1 MKVMEKIEPTI
12 HKWTKQEY
20 YKMVE
25 MGLFTGKHV
34 ELMEGQ
40 IIEMSPMGSLHRT
53 AITLT
58 AEILRNIFIGRYFIS
73 TQCPMDLGES
83 SDPEPDIAVISGEI
97 RDYTHSH
104 PTSAVL
110 IVEIADS
117 SLDYDR
123 NKKGSLYARA
133 GIEDYWIINLSSS
146 RLEVYRNPI
155 VDPEK
160 FYGYGYSSI
169 NIFTGLHSISPLAF
183 PDAIISVSDLL
194 P

>member
-1 MKVMEKIEPTI
+1 MKATNTVEPQL
-12 HKWTKQEY
+12 HNWTKQEY

-25 MGLFTGKHV
+25 MGFFEGKHV
-34 ELMEGQ
+34 ELIEGQ

-53 AITLT
+53 AITLA
-58 AEILRNIFIGRYFIS
+58 AEILRNIFVGMYFIS
-73 TQCPMDLGES
+73 IQCPMDLGET

-97 RDYTHSH
+97 RDYKYSH

-110 IVEIADS
+110 IVEVADT

-123 NKKGSLYARA
+123 NRKSGLYARA
-133 GIEDYWIINLSSS
+133 GIEDYWIINLNSS

-155 VDPEK
+155 SDPEK
-160 FYGYGYSSI
+160 PYGYSYSSI
-169 NIFTGLHSISPLAF
+169 HIFTALDSVSPLGF
-183 PDAIISVSDLL
+183 PQSVISVADLL

>member
-1 MKVMEKIEPTI
+1 MTAMKVAEPQL
-12 HKWTKQEY
+12 HNWTKQEY

-25 MGLFTGKHV
+25 VGLFEGKHV
-34 ELMEGQ
+34 ELIEGQ

-53 AITLT
+53 AIIL
-58 AEILRNIFIGRYFIS
+58 ASEMLRNIFIGRYFIS
-73 TQCPMDLGES
+73 TQCPMDMGES

-97 RDYTHSH
+97 RDYTHAH

-110 IVEIADS
+110 IVEVADT

-123 NKKGSLYARA
+123 NKKASLYARA
-133 GIEDYWIINLSSS
+133 GIEDYWIINLNAS

-155 VDPEK
+155 VDSEK
-160 FYGYGYSSI
+160 PYGYGYSSI
-169 NIFTGLHSISPLAF
+169 NIFTRLHSVSPLAI
-183 PDAIISVSDLL
+183 PQATISVADLL

>member
-1 MKVMEKIEPTI
+1 MKAKKVAEPQL
-12 HKWTKQEY
+12 HNWTKQEY

-25 MGLFTGKHV
+25 VGLFEGKHV

-53 AITLT
+53 AVILAT
-58 AEILRNIFIGRYFIS
+58 EILRNIFVERYFIS

-83 SDPEPDIAVISGEI
+83 SDPEPDIAVISGEV
-97 RDYTHSH
+97 RDYKYAH

-110 IVEIADS
+110 IVEVADS

-123 NKKGSLYARA
+123 NKKASLYARA
-133 GIEDYWIINLSSS
+133 GIEDYWIINLNTS
-146 RLEVYRNPI
+146 RLEVYRSPI

-160 FYGYGYSSI
+160 PYGYSYSSI
-169 NIFTGLHSISPLAF
+169 NIFTSLHSVSPLAI
-183 PDAIISVSDLL
+183 AHASISVADLL

>member
-1 MKVMEKIEPTI
+1 MKATNIVEPQL
-12 HKWTKQEY
+12 HNWTKQEY

-25 MGLFTGKHV
+25 IGFFEGKHV
-34 ELMEGQ
+34 ELIEGQ

-53 AITLT
+53 AITLA
-58 AEILRNIFIGRYFIS
+58 AEILRNIFVGRYFIS
-73 TQCPMDLGES
+73 TQCPMDMGET

-97 RDYTHSH
+97 RDYKYSH

-110 IVEIADS
+110 IVEVADT

-123 NKKGSLYARA
+123 NRKASLYARA
-133 GIEDYWIINLSSS
+133 GIEDYWIINLNSS

-155 VDPEK
+155 SDPEK
-160 FYGYGYSSI
+160 PYGHSYSSI
-169 NIFTGLHSISPLAF
+169 RIFTALDSVSPLVF
-183 PDAIISVSDLL
+183 PQSVISVADLL

>member
-53 AITLT
+53 AITLA

-83 SDPEPDIAVISGEI
+83 SDPEPDIAVIRGEI

-117 SLDYDR
+117 SLEYDR

-133 GIEDYWIINLSSS
+133 GIEDYWIINLNSS

-183 PDAIISVSDLL
+183 PDSIISVADLL